1 MRRFFLLV
9 AAAMGAVA
17 LVFSAATTSLGADSA
32 SPDLQLPPLSGV
44 LVEPGVEQLAG
55 QQQQVL
61 AQNARRADPAAVLER
76 GESRSAFS
84 HLTAAAAASVARHA
98 FPQVLA
104 VDSGHSLAQGHTI
117 TRFLSEN
124 SASVDLGHGHRG
136 VIESSVP
143 IATPSATGALHP
155 LDLKLGKVSGGYAP
169 IAPASRLLVHLQ
181 AAAGVSLTDSGLSI
195 APVQTQD
202 GSEAIV
208 DGGGALYANT
218 QTDTDT
224 LVKPAPLGV
233 ALDAVLR
240 STASPERL
248 AFAVSG
254 PGRVKLT
261 QARSGVVSV
270 SLDGGV
276 VATVQVPTA
285 QDAAGTQVPV
295 SMSVAGDR
303 VVLDVAHREGDYQY
317 PIEVDPTV
325 ADRKLTGY
333 YETNWKY
340 GTFNNSDS
348 PFFMHESGSTLVDE
362 AATEYTVG
370 EWGAWAY
377 ETQGV
382 SRIYGVG
389 VELTSS
395 NPGWNIENRVAVVG
409 HSGVEAQEIPAA
421 NLAPTWIMDCASG
434 CSPSAGSANNAAE
447 VGQWATTTGNSFVTT
462 VSRAE
467 VLIAQDASPTVG
479 PDTTDATLWGKPNV
493 AHTGGWLGSVTND
506 YGVTS
511 TDPGLGIA
519 ELKFRSPQ
527 APSMN
532 ITIPFLSVGDCR
544 GVQCTQQVTEPF
556 ESGWGWPE
564 SMLPDGKDTLEV
576 TAVNPTTAS
585 ATASMEVKVDRTAPH
600 DLTITGLP
608 SNDEL
613 GDGSYKLA
621 AKATDGAG
629 TVASSGVSSLAITV
643 DGVPFGSPQGSCSVP
658 TGPCTAS
665 GEWAISGSQFA
676 VGQHQ
681 LVLTAKDVAGNIATR
696 EIPIFVTRPVTPVPV
711 GPGSVNP
718 ESGELTLG
726 ASDVS
731 VSAPGGGLTVNR
743 TFGSEHLTAGAEGPL
758 GPSWSLDLGGA
769 QDLTKLPNGSM
780 LLGAPGEL
788 QSVFTPKTGGGYT
801 PPKGDENLKLE
812 ETSDTEGR
820 TAFTLTSGGSVTTF
834 KLASGTGNTWVPVSE
849 AGPNQTNVTTYSYQV
864 SGSVI
869 EPTEVLAPV
878 PANVSCTSSLVRGC
892 RALKF
897 VYATTTTATGQGATQ
912 WGDYVGRLKQVTF
925 TAWDPSSS
933 AMTTT
938 VVAQYSYDNSGQL
951 RAEWDPRLST
961 PLKTTYGYDSSGRVT
976 SVTPPGEQP
985 WLLVYGTAVGDIR
998 TGHLLNATR
1007 PTPTAAAGPGVTPTN
1022 TELPKLSD
1030 TNAPE
1035 NQTLTVTTGAWSNS
1049 PLTYGY
1055 QWLECQTVNS
1065 AEVCTPIPGATNP
1078 SYVSVYHAYGRWLK
1092 AQVTALNGNG
1102 ASSATTVSTNVIV
1115 PAAYMQKSSEF
1126 ASKGTGSGQLMSPR
1140 GIATDS
1146 SGNVWVTDT
1155 ANNRVEK
1162 FSAAGAFIASYGTA
1176 GSGSLQFNAPYG
1188 ISIDSAGRV
1197 WVADKGNHRIEVL
1210 TSAGA
1215 YAGSVAVTGEP
1226 TSVATMPSSG
1236 SYEYL
1241 YVSVGNTIITYYGTP
1256 PSAMFNLGTIGSAGT
1271 GNGQFSTISGL
1282 ALEGSHL
1289 YVADQGNHR
1298 IQVFEAG
1305 SSTPSY
1311 RSQFGSS
1318 GTGEGQFGAP
1328 QGLGFQNGAL
1338 FVADLANANVQA
1350 FTSTYAFD
1358 GLFHDSTGTIG
1369 VALYPKTSN
1378 GSMYVLNTTTS
1389 KITKWVSATRP
1400 RFVPPVPNPGT
1411 NAVTTVE
1418 YGVPVSGTGAP
1429 YAMDS
1434 TTVAKWGQTDTPT
1447 EAMAV
1452 LPPDSPQGW
1461 PANSYSRASVYY
1473 LDSDGHTVN
1482 VAQPGGG
1489 ISTTEYNLQ
1498 NDVVRSLT
1506 AVNRAKALAEGANS
1520 EEASRQLD
1528 TESSY
1533 SEEGTE
1539 LLSTDGP
1546 QHTVKLAN
1554 GTQTLARHK
1563 TKYFYDEGEGTGG
1576 PYHLVTKLTEGALLP
1591 DGTEADVHTT
1601 VNSYAGQEGLGWKLR
1616 APTSITTNPG
1626 GLNIVRTK
1634 LYDPATGYVTDAIS
1648 PAGNPAGG
1656 DSHDNQTI
1664 YYTALTN
1671 SKVAACGNHP
1681 EWANLPC
1688 QTKLA
1693 HNPETG
1699 GVPNPPVTT
1708 LTYNLWDEGVET
1720 NAVVASNSRKLV
1732 QTYDSAGRLKTAT
1745 LTATAG
1751 TVLPAQTFGY
1761 DPGSGRLTTTSTTEG
1776 STTHTLTS
1784 AFDKWG
1790 RLETYTDADGVSSSY
1805 TYDVDGRPLTASD
1818 GKGTRSYTYDPTSG
1832 LAASLV
1838 DSAGTFSATYDT
1850 EGRIA
1855 TEVFPNGMTEK
1866 YTYDPS
1872 GQLTGLEYVKT
1883 SNCSTGCTWYSDS
1896 VVPSITGQW
1905 LSRSSTLSSQSYKY
1919 DAANRLTQVQDTPA
1933 GQGCTTRLYAYDAD
1947 GNRTGQTSR
1956 NPGTGG
1962 ACATEGGTTTSH
1974 SYDSADRLIDS
1985 GSTYDAFGDVTS
1997 TPAGDAG
2004 GTVLTSSYYASG
2016 AVASQTQNG
2025 QTNGFHLDP
2034 AGRVRELVATG
2045 TKTLTSV
2052 MHFSASGDSP
2062 SWTAEGTTGW
2072 TRNVI
2077 GLGGSL
2083 VATQTN
2089 GESPILQITNLH
2101 GDVVATASSSATATG
2116 LASTSD
2122 TTEFGVPRT
2131 ASPPKYSWLGGSQRS
2146 TTLASGVME
2155 MGARSYVPQLGRFL
2169 QADPVAG
2176 GSANAYA
2183 YSSDDPVNNTDP
2195 SGESS
2200 PGLSGWLQEQ
2210 NNQIG
2215 QEVIAREAA
2224 RAAAAR
2230 AAAEAAAAEAASAA
2244 EAAPGEYEAILPF
2257 TDPTHTYMYTA
2268 ASAMLLGEALIVGG
2282 EAAKEVLDHY
2292 VGALGGAV
2300 ADMAAKV
2307 LAKVGEL
2314 LETCSDSIAD
2324 DGPHARCR
2332 LQIHTLGLFGK
2343 DLMIPWTITVSPCFY
2358 FKKSYNGY
2366 KRGLHCE

>member
-1 MRRFFLLV
+1 MRRFFLLMTS
-9 AAAMGAVA
+9 AMCAVVLFCA
-17 LVFSAATTSLGADSA
+17 SAITSLGADSA
-32 SPDLQLPPLSGV
+32 PSNSQLPALSGA

-55 QQQQVL
+55 PRQEVL
-61 AQNARRADPAAVLER
+61 AQSARRAEPAAVLR
-76 GESRSAFS
+76 RQESRSAYS
-84 HLTAAAAASVARHA
+84 HLTAGAAADLARRS

-104 VDSGHSLAQGHTI
+104 ADSGRPLLAQGHTI
-117 TRFLSEN
+117 KRFLSAN

-136 VIESSVP
+136 VVDSSVP
-143 IATPSATGALHP
+143 IATPSATGALRS
-155 LDLKLGKVSGGYAP
+155 LDLKLGKVPGGYAP
-169 IAPASRLLVHLQ
+169 IAPASGLLVHLQ
-181 AAAGVSLTDSGLSI
+181 AADGVSLTDSGLSI

-202 GSEAIV
+202 GSEATV
-208 DGGGALYANT
+208 DGGGVLYANT
-218 QTDTDT
+218 QTDADT
-224 LVKPAPLGV
+224 LVKPAPQGV
-233 ALDAVLR
+233 ALDTVLR

-261 QARSGVVSV
+261 EGRSGVIRV
-270 SLDGGV
+270 SLSGGV

-285 QDAAGTQVPV
+285 QDAAGTRVPV

-303 VVLDVAHREGDYQY
+303 IVLDVAHREGSYQY

-325 ADRKLTGY
+325 ADHKLTGY
-333 YETNWKY
+333 YETNWTL
-340 GTFNNSDS
+340 GTFNNSDTS
-348 PFFMHESGSTLVDE
+348 FYLHESGSTLVDE
-362 AATEYTVG
+362 AGTTYTVG

-395 NPGWNIENRVAVVG
+395 DPGSNIENRVAVVG
-409 HSGVEAQEIPAA
+409 HSGVEAQEIPGA
-421 NLAPTWIMDCASG
+421 NLAPTWIMDCVSG

-467 VLIAQDASPTVG
+467 VLIAQDALPTVA
-479 PDTTDATLWGKPNV
+479 PDTTDATLSGKTNV
-493 AHTGGWLGSVTND
+493 AHTGGWLSNSGTA
-506 YGVTS
+506 YGVTAS
-511 TDPGLGIA
+511 DSGLGIA

-544 GVQCTQQVTEPF
+544 GVQCTPQVTEPF
-556 ESGWGWPE
+556 EAGWGWPE

-576 TAVNPTTAS
+576 TASNPTTAS
-585 ATASMEVKVDRTAPH
+585 KTGSMEVKVDRTAPH
-600 DLTITGLP
+600 ELTITGLP

-613 GDGSYKLA
+613 GDGSYKLD

-665 GEWAISGSQFA
+665 GEWSISGSQFA

-681 LVLTAKDVAGNIATR
+681 LVLTAKDVAGNVATQ

-718 ESGELTLG
+718 ESGELTLEAG
-726 ASDVS
+726 DVS
-731 VSAPGGGLTVNR
+731 VNGPGGGLTVNR

-769 QDLTKLPNGSM
+769 QSLTKLPNGSM

-788 QSVFTPKTGGGYT
+788 QSVFTPRTGGGYT
-801 PPKGDENLKLE
+801 PPRGDENLKLE
-812 ETSDTEGR
+812 ETTDTEGR
-820 TAFTLTSGGSVTTF
+820 TEFTLTSGGSVTTF
-834 KLASGTGNTWVPVSE
+834 KLVGGGTGNTWVPVSE
-849 AGPNQTNVTTYSYQV
+849 AGPNQTNVTTFSYQV
-864 SGSVI
+864 AGSVI

-878 PANVSCTSSLVRGC
+878 PANVTCTSALVRGC

-897 VYATTTTATGQGATQ
+897 VYATATTATGEGATQ
-912 WGDYVGRLKQVTF
+912 WGDYLGRLKQVTF

-938 VVAQYSYDNSGQL
+938 VVAQYSYDNAGRL

-985 WLLVYGTAVGDIR
+985 WLLVYGTATGDIR
-998 TGHLLNATR
+998 TGHLLSATR
-1007 PTPTAAAGPGVTPTN
+1007 PKPTVAAGPGVTPAN

-1078 SYVSVYHAYGRWLK
+1078 SYVSVYHAPGRWLK
-1092 AQVTALNGNG
+1092 AQVTALNANG
-1102 ASSATTVSTNVIV
+1102 ASTATTASTNVIV
-1115 PAAYMQKSSEF
+1115 PAPYMQKSYEF
-1126 ASKGTGSGQLMSPR
+1126 ASKGTGNGQLTSPR

-1146 SGNVWVTDT
+1146 SGNVWVSDT
-1155 ANNRVEK
+1155 SNNRIEK
-1162 FSAAGAFIASYGTA
+1162 FSSVGTFIAAYGTA
-1176 GSGSLQFNAPYG
+1176 GSGSLQFNSPGG
-1188 ISIDSAGRV
+1188 IAIDAVGRI
-1197 WVADKGNHRIEVL
+1197 WVADRGNHRIEEL

-1226 TSVATMPSSG
+1226 TTVATMPAAG
-1236 SYEYL
+1236 SDEYL
-1241 YVSVGNTIITYYGTP
+1241 YVSVGNTIVTYYGVP
-1256 PSAMFNLGTIGSAGT
+1256 PAMFNLGTIGSAGT

-1282 ALEGSHL
+1282 AVEGSHL

-1298 IQVFEAG
+1298 IQVFEEG
-1305 SSTPSY
+1305 GSTPIY

-1318 GTGEGQFGAP
+1318 GTGEGQFTAP
-1328 QGLGFQNGAL
+1328 QGIGFQNGTL
-1338 FVADLANANVQA
+1338 FVADLSNANVQA

-1358 GLFHDSTGTIG
+1358 GLYRDSTGAIG

-1389 KITKWVSATRP
+1389 KVTKWVSGTRP

-1411 NAVTTVE
+1411 NAVTTIE
-1418 YGVPVSGTGAP
+1418 YGVPVSGAGA
-1429 YAMDS
+1429 AKEMDP
-1434 TTVAKWGQTDTPT
+1434 TTVAEWGQTDTPT

-1461 PANSYSRASVYY
+1461 PASSYTRATVYY

-1482 VAQPGGG
+1482 VAEPGGG
-1489 ISTTEYNLQ
+1489 ISTTEYNHQ
-1498 NDVVRSLT
+1498 NDVVRTLT
-1506 AVNRAKALAEGANS
+1506 AVDRSKALSEGANS
-1520 EEASRQLD
+1520 AEVSRQLD
-1528 TESSY
+1528 TENTY
-1533 SEEGTE
+1533 SEDGTE
-1539 LLSTDGP
+1539 LLYTDGP
-1546 QHTVKLAN
+1546 QRTVKLAN

-1591 DGTEADVHTT
+1591 EGTETDVHTT

-1656 DSHDNQTI
+1656 DSHDTQTI

-1699 GVPNPPVTT
+1699 GLPNPPVNTV
-1708 LTYNLWDEGVET
+1708 TYNLWDETAET
-1720 NAVVASNSRKLV
+1720 NSVVGTSSRKLV
-1732 QTYDSAGRLKTAT
+1732 QAYDSAGRLHTST
-1745 LTATAG
+1745 LTATVG
-1751 TVLPAQTFGY
+1751 TALPMVTFGY
-1761 DPGSGRLTTTSTTEG
+1761 DPSGRLSTTSTTEG
-1776 STTHTLTS
+1776 TTTRTLTS
-1784 AFDKWG
+1784 VFDKWG
-1790 RLETYTDADGVSSSY
+1790 QLETYTDGDGVSSAY
-1805 TYDVDGRPLTASD
+1805 TYDVDGRTLIAND
-1818 GKGTRSYTYDPTSG
+1818 GKGTQSYTYDPTSG
-1832 LAASLV
+1832 LPTSLV

-1850 EGRIA
+1850 ENRIA

-1866 YTYDPS
+1866 YTYDAS

-1883 SNCSTGCTWYSDS
+1883 SNCSSNCTWFSDS
-1896 VVPSITGQW
+1896 VVPSVTDQW
-1905 LSRSSTLSSQSYKY
+1905 LSQTSTFSSQAYKY
-1919 DAANRLTQVQDTPA
+1919 DALGRLTQVQDTPA
-1933 GQGCTTRLYAYDAD
+1933 GSGCTTRLYGYDAD
-1947 GNRTGQTSR
+1947 TNRTSQTTRS
-1956 NPGTGG
+1956 PGTGG
-1962 ACATEGGTTTSH
+1962 VCATEGGTTTSH
-1974 SYDSADRLIDS
+1974 SYDSADRLLDS
-1985 GSTYDAFGDVTS
+1985 GATYETFGGITS
-1997 TPAGDAG
+1997 LPAGDAG
-2004 GTVLTSSYYASG
+2004 GTALTSTYFANG
-2016 AVASQTQNG
+2016 ALASQTQNG
-2025 QTNGFHLDP
+2025 QTNGYHLDP
-2034 AGRVRELVATG
+2034 EHRERELVATG
-2045 TKTLTSV
+2045 TKTLTMV
-2052 MHFSASGDSP
+2052 QHFAGSGDSP
-2062 SWTAEGTTGW
+2062 SWAAEGATGW
-2072 TRNVI
+2072 TRNVV

-2089 GESPILQITNLH
+2089 GEAAILQITNLH
-2101 GDVVATASSSATATG
+2101 GDVVATASSSPTATG
-2116 LASTSD
+2116 LATTSD

-2131 ASPPKYSWLGGSQRS
+2131 ASPPRYSWLGGDERVTS
-2146 TTLASGVME
+2146 LASGVVA
-2155 MGARSYVPQLGRFL
+2155 MGARSYVPQVGRFL
-2169 QADPVAG
+2169 QTDPVEG

-2183 YSSDDPVNNTDP
+2183 YASGDPVNESDA

-2200 PGLSGWLQEQ
+2200 SGISNWLHEQ
-2210 NNQIG
+2210 NDQIG
-2215 QEVIAREAA
+2215 QEIVIREAA
-2224 RAAAAR
+2224 REAAAR
-2230 AAAEAAAAEAASAA
+2230 AAAEAAAAEAAGSASSA
-2244 EAAPGEYEAILPF
+2244 EDEYEEASGDDLPAWV
-2257 TDPTHTYMYTA
+2257 TDWKGFPTTYSLKSLGKSLLKHMKKGLKKIEHGA
-2268 ASAMLLGEALIVGG
+2268 AYAYHREITGG
-2282 EAAKEVLDHY
+2282 EVFYHVISSQFRSPNYHDIMCGVSAIAIAFAFPEATPTL
-2292 VGALGGAV
+2292 ALGG
-2300 ADMAAKV
+2300 
-2307 LAKVGEL
+2307 VGFGFVCAL
-2314 LETCSDSIAD
+2314 LEPPKI
-2324 DGPHARCR
+2324 
-2332 LQIHTLGLFGK
+2332 
-2343 DLMIPWTITVSPCFY
+2343 
-2358 FKKSYNGY
+2358 
-2366 KRGLHCE
+2366 